1 VKKWILLVLAL
12 ATLAGL
18 AAATS
23 PLAISLRQSLD
34 IEYAIQD
41 EERQHLNR
49 RLGLMTDAWQR
60 VRRGTADYKLAVT
73 EEESAES
80 LRLRDED
87 LRVAESEL
95 LMHLLDSQNARRTIL
110 ASVVAS
116 QKMEEQLERL
126 EGDLRPADDPLSG
139 LWTLNVEPGGLE
151 GIMALNLDGTLVQGT
166 YQLSGGWSGSLRG
179 TLVAGKVRLERIDAQ
194 LGYVAVLYG
203 RLRLEGQD
211 ATLEGRWEAT
221 QLATGLPAAGTW
233 VGNRLDDAE

>member
-1 VKKWILLVLAL
+1 VRKWILLAVAVS
-12 ATLAGL
+12 TLAGL

-41 EERQHLNR
+41 EERQQLNR
-49 RLGLMTDAWQR
+49 RLNLMTDAWQR
-60 VRRGTADYKLAVT
+60 VRRGTADYKVAVNDG
-73 EEESAES
+73 ESAES

-95 LMHLLDSQNARRTIL
+95 LMHLLDSQNVRRTIL

-116 QKMEEQLERL
+116 QKLEEQLERI

-139 LWTLNVEPGGLE
+139 LWTLTIEPGGLE

-166 YQLSGGWSGSLRG
+166 YQLSGGWSGSLKG

-203 RLRLEGQD
+203 GLRIQGQD
-211 ATLEGRWEAT
+211 VALQGRWEAT

-233 VGNRLDDAE
+233 VGERLDDTE